1 MDDINDVKITRPFL
15 QVKRFCVLKSG
26 GFVYDQPFQLGV
38 NIIRGDNGTGKS
50 TIMDLLYFA
59 LGAELSDWTDE
70 QERCDETL
78 VEVLINYKPFTFK
91 REIVSSGR
99 SPMYIF
105 EGTIDASLSVGSKW
119 FRFPYARS
127 ADTHSYSQEIFN
139 LLGLP
144 SHKVD
149 ESKNLTM
156 HQILRLMY
164 VDQLSETTK
173 LLKEDKKYDN
183 SSMRRAIGEYL
194 LGIDDL
200 EAHNLRQELIKA
212 GSQFDSVNSELKAI
226 YRFVGSDNSVL
237 KSEKIDYDISQL
249 EAKIEDLEND
259 RKNIRNQQAEAL
271 NEKVKDRVID
281 INERLEVLSAKEYD
295 LKEAKEEIS
304 TELVDTSLYINS
316 LHFRMKS
323 LEQSRLTNTEI
334 GDLVFKYCPACLTPI
349 QDHADEGHCT
359 LCKSDLTSAERHYSY
374 IQMSNEI
381 NFQIKESEKLV
392 KSFHE
397 KLSSINSTLN
407 SLRRDVGILKRE
419 YLSLTSTADNADAAL
434 SQIGIEIGYCK
445 SQIDSFN
452 DKREMVE
459 QITALVDNKL
469 AINETISGLHEK
481 LQQIENVNKD
491 RYLKVYSHIE
501 EIAASIIREDGGY
514 ESVFEDVDEVMLDFG
529 KDKMY
534 VNGRSKF
541 SASSMTVMKNAIR
554 MSIFIHCVIDN
565 QARLPR
571 FLMVDN
577 VEDKGM
583 TEERSQN
590 FQRVI
595 VAACDKLTDDYQ
607 LIFTTSMID
616 PVLDTS
622 DYVVGPFYKKGDH
635 TLKFASA

>member
-1 MDDINDVKITRPFL
+1 
-15 QVKRFCVLKSG
+15 LKSG
-26 GFVYDQPFQLGV
+26 RFIYDQPFNLGV

-78 VEVLINYKPFTFK
+78 VEVLVNYKLFTFR
-91 REIVSSGR
+91 REIVSSGK

-105 EGTIDASLSVGSKW
+105 EGTIDAGLSSGGNW
-119 FRFPYARS
+119 FKFPYARTS
-127 ADTHSYSQEIFN
+127 DTHSYSQEVFN

-144 SHKVD
+144 SHKTD

-183 SSMRRAIGEYL
+183 ASTRRAIGEYL

-200 EAHNLRQELIKA
+200 EAHNLRQELIKVGA
-212 GSQFDSVNSELKAI
+212 DFDKINSELKAI
-226 YRFVGSDNSVL
+226 YRFVGSDKAILS
-237 KSEKIDYDISQL
+237 SENIDSEISQL
-249 EAKIEDLEND
+249 ESQIEGLEED
-259 RKNIRNQQAEAL
+259 HKNIRKQNAEAL
-271 NEKVKDRVID
+271 NDNIKERVIE
-281 INERLEVLSAKEYD
+281 INGRLEELSSKEYE
-295 LKEAKEEIS
+295 LKETKEEIS
-304 TELVDTSLYINS
+304 TELVDTSFFIKS

-323 LEQSRLTNTEI
+323 LEQSRLANSEI
-334 GDLVFKYCPACLTPI
+334 GELVFKYCPACLTPL
-349 QDHADEGHCT
+349 QDHVEEGHCK
-359 LCKSDLTSAERHYSY
+359 LCKSDLASTERHYSY

-381 NFQIKESEKLV
+381 NFQIKESEKLLEL
-392 KSFHE
+392 FHD
-397 KLSSINSTLN
+397 KLSSINSNRSSIRKDAT
-407 SLRRDVGILKRE
+407 ILKKE
-419 YLSLTSTADNADAAL
+419 YLSLTSTADNADAAF
-434 SQIGIEIGYCK
+434 SQIGIDIGYRR
-445 SQIDSFN
+445 SQIVSLN
-452 DKREMVE
+452 EKREMVE
-459 QITALVDNKL
+459 QISALVKKKQI
-469 AINETISGLHEK
+469 INEIIGGLMER
-481 LQQIENVNKD
+481 LELIETANQN
-491 RYLKVYSHIE
+491 RYQEVYSDIE

-514 ESVFEDVDEVMLDFG
+514 ESVFEDVEEVTLDFG

-554 MSIFIHCVIDN
+554 IAIFIHCVRDD

-571 FLMVDN
+571 FLMLDN

-595 VAACDKLTDDYQ
+595 VEACDQLVEDHQ

-616 PVLDTS
+616 PVLDKTE
-622 DYVVGPFYKKGDH
+622 YVVGPFYKKGDH
-635 TLKFASA
+635 TLNFTNV

>member
-1 MDDINDVKITRPFL
+1 MDKIHRDSVRPFL
-15 QVKRFCVLKSG
+15 QVKRFCVVKSG

-59 LGAELSDWTDE
+59 LGAELGDWTDE

-91 REIVSSGR
+91 REIVSSGK
-99 SPMYIF
+99 SAMYIF
-105 EGTIDASLSVGSKW
+105 EGTIDAGLTAGSNW

-127 ADTHSYSQEIFN
+127 TDTHSYSQEIFN
-139 LLGLP
+139 ILGLP
-144 SHKVD
+144 SHKTD

-183 SSMRRAIGEYL
+183 ASMRRAIGEYL

-200 EAHNLRQELIKA
+200 EAHNLRQDLIKA
-212 GSQFDSVNSELKAI
+212 NSEFDSVNSELKAI
-226 YRFVGSDNSVL
+226 YRFVGSDNSTL
-237 KSEKIDYDISQL
+237 RSEKIDNEIGEL
-249 EAKIEDLEND
+249 EKQIEALEND
-259 RKNIRNQQAEAL
+259 RKDIRKQNAEAL
-271 NEKVKDRVID
+271 NDDIKGRVIE
-281 INERLEVLSAKEYD
+281 ISNKLEELSSKEYE
-295 LKEAKEEIS
+295 LKETKEEIS
-304 TELVDTSLYINS
+304 TELVDTSFYINS
-316 LHFRMKS
+316 LHSRMKS
-323 LEQSRLTNTEI
+323 LEQSRLANSEI
-334 GDLVFKYCPACLTPI
+334 GELVFKYCPACLSPLE
-349 QDHADEGHCT
+349 DHTEEGHCT
-359 LCKSDLTSAERHYSY
+359 LCKSDLASTERHYSY

-381 NFQIKESEKLV
+381 NFQIKESEKLIEM
-392 KSFHE
+392 FHE
-397 KLSSINSTLN
+397 KLSSINSTL
-407 SLRRDVGILKRE
+407 SSIRRDVGTLKKE

-434 SQIGIEIGYCK
+434 SQIGIEIGYRR
-445 SQIDSFN
+445 SQIVALN
-452 DKREMVE
+452 DKREMVD
-459 QITALVDNKL
+459 QIAALVDKKQT
-469 AINETISGLHEK
+469 INESISDLNER
-481 LQQIENVNKD
+481 LEQIEAANKN
-491 RYLKVYSHIE
+491 RYLEVYSHIE

-514 ESVFEDVDEVMLDFG
+514 ESVFENVEEVTLDFG

-541 SASSMTVMKNAIR
+541 SASSMTIMKNAIR
-554 MSIFIHCVIDN
+554 MAIFIHCVGDS
-565 QARLPR
+565 QARLPK
-571 FLMVDN
+571 FLMLDN

-595 VAACDKLTDDYQ
+595 VAACDQLTDDYQ

-616 PVLDTS
+616 PALDKTN
-622 DYVVGPFYKKGDH
+622 YVVGPFYKKGDH
-635 TLKFASA
+635 TLKFAGA

>member
-1 MDDINDVKITRPFL
+1 MMDRSHRDSVRPFL
-15 QVKRFCVLKSG
+15 QVRRFCVLKSG
-26 GFVYDQPFQLGV
+26 GFVYDQHFQLGV

-91 REIVSSGR
+91 REIVSSGK
-99 SPMYIF
+99 SAMYIF
-105 EGTIDASLSVGSKW
+105 EGTIDAGLSAGSNW
-119 FRFPYARS
+119 FRFPYSRS
-127 ADTHSYSQEIFN
+127 VDTHSYSQEIFN

-144 SHKVD
+144 SHKTD
-149 ESKNLTM
+149 ESKNLTI

-183 SSMRRAIGEYL
+183 ASMRRAIGEYL

-212 GSQFDSVNSELKAI
+212 NSEFDSVNSELKAI
-226 YRFVGSDNSVL
+226 YRFVGSENSTLRSEHIDNEI
-237 KSEKIDYDISQL
+237 SE
-249 EAKIEDLEND
+249 IEKQIESLEND
-259 RKNIRNQQAEAL
+259 RQNIRKKSIEAL
-271 NEKVKDRVID
+271 NDDIKERVIE
-281 INERLEVLSAKEYD
+281 IRNKLEELSTKEYD
-295 LKEAKEEIS
+295 LKETKVEIS
-304 TELVDTSLYINS
+304 TELIDTSLYINS
-316 LHFRMKS
+316 LHSRMNS
-323 LEQSRLTNTEI
+323 LEQSRLANSEI
-334 GDLVFKYCPACLTPI
+334 GELVFKYCPACLSPLE
-349 QDHADEGHCT
+349 DHSEEGHCT
-359 LCKSDLTSAERHYSY
+359 LCKSDLASTERHYSY

-392 KSFHE
+392 KMFHE
-397 KLSSINSTLN
+397 KLNSINLTLSSIRS
-407 SLRRDVGILKRE
+407 DVGTLKKE
-419 YLSLTSTADNADAAL
+419 YLSLSSTADNVDAAL
-434 SQIGIEIGYCK
+434 SQIGIEIGYRR
-445 SQIDSFN
+445 SQIVALN
-452 DKREMVE
+452 DKREMVD
-459 QITALVDNKL
+459 QIVALVDKKHIINK
-469 AINETISGLHEK
+469 TISDLNER
-481 LQQIENVNKD
+481 LEQIEAANKN
-491 RYLKVYSHIE
+491 RYLEVYSHIE
-501 EIAASIIREDGGY
+501 EIAASIIKEDGGY
-514 ESVFEDVDEVMLDFG
+514 ESVFESVEEITLDFG

-541 SASSMTVMKNAIR
+541 SASSMTIMKNAIR
-554 MSIFIHCVIDN
+554 MAIFIHCVGDD

-571 FLMVDN
+571 FLMLDN

-595 VAACDKLTDDYQ
+595 VDACDQLTDNYQ

-616 PVLDTS
+616 PALDKT
-622 DYVVGPFYKKGDH
+622 DYVVGPLYKKGDH
-635 TLKFASA
+635 TLKFVGV

>member
-1 MDDINDVKITRPFL
+1 MDRSNTDSIRPFL

-26 GFVYDQPFQLGV
+26 GFVYDQPFKLGV

-78 VEVLINYKPFTFK
+78 VEVLINYKPFTFR
-91 REIVSSGR
+91 REIVSSGK
-99 SPMYIF
+99 SAMYLF
-105 EGTIDASLSVGSKW
+105 EGTIDAALASGSNW

-127 ADTHSYSQEIFN
+127 SDTHSYSQEIFN

-144 SHKVD
+144 SHKTD

-183 SSMRRAIGEYL
+183 ASMRRAIGEYL

-212 GSQFDSVNSELKAI
+212 SAEFDSVNSELKAI
-226 YRFVGSDNSVL
+226 YRFVGFDNSIL
-237 KSEKIDYDISQL
+237 RSDQIDSEIGQL
-249 EAKIEDLEND
+249 ESQIEDLENN
-259 RKNIRNQQAEAL
+259 RKEIRMQSAEAL
-271 NEKVKDRVID
+271 NENIKGRVIE
-281 INERLEVLSAKEYD
+281 INGRLEELSSKEYE
-295 LKEAKEEIS
+295 LKEEKEEIS
-304 TELVDTSLYINS
+304 TELVDTSLYIKS
-316 LHFRMKS
+316 LQFRMKS
-323 LEQSRLTNTEI
+323 LEQSRLANSEI
-334 GDLVFKYCPACLTPI
+334 GELIFKYCPACLTPI
-349 QDHADEGHCT
+349 QEHVDEGHCA
-359 LCKSDLTSAERHYSY
+359 LCKSDLASTERHYSY

-381 NFQIKESEKLV
+381 NFQIKESEKLIEL
-392 KSFHE
+392 FHE
-397 KLSSINSTLN
+397 KLSSLN
-407 SLRRDVGILKRE
+407 TKLGSIRREIVILKKE

-434 SQIGIEIGYCK
+434 SQIGIEIGYRR
-445 SQIDSFN
+445 SQIVSLHE
-452 DKREMVE
+452 KREMVE
-459 QITALVDNKL
+459 QIVALVDKKKE
-469 AINETISGLHEK
+469 INETIGDLTER
-481 LQQIENVNKD
+481 LEQIENANKD
-491 RYLKVYSHIE
+491 RYLEVYSNIE

-514 ESVFEDVDEVMLDFG
+514 ESVFEDVEEVTLDFG

-554 MSIFIHCVIDN
+554 IAIFIHCVGDS

-571 FLMVDN
+571 FLMLDN

-595 VAACDKLTDDYQ
+595 VAACDQLTDDYQ

-616 PVLDTS
+616 PALDKT

-635 TLKFASA
+635 TLKFSSA

>member
-1 MDDINDVKITRPFL
+1 MMDKIHSDSVRPFL
-15 QVKRFCVLKSG
+15 QVRRFCVLKSG

-78 VEVLINYKPFTFK
+78 VEVLINRKPFTFK
-91 REIVSSGR
+91 REIVSSGK
-99 SPMYIF
+99 SAIYLF
-105 EGTIDASLSVGSKW
+105 EGTIDAGLSASNW

-144 SHKVD
+144 SHKTD

-156 HQILRLMY
+156 HQLLRLMY

-183 SSMRRAIGEYL
+183 ASMRRAIGEYL

-212 GSQFDSVNSELKAI
+212 NSEFDSVNSELKAI
-226 YRFVGSDNSVL
+226 FRFVGSDNSIL
-237 KSEKIDYDISQL
+237 RSEQIDNEIGEL
-249 EAKIEDLEND
+249 EKQIEALEND
-259 RKNIRNQQAEAL
+259 RKDIRKQNTEAL
-271 NEKVKDRVID
+271 NDDIERRVVNISEKLEELSSKDY
-281 INERLEVLSAKEYD
+281 E
-295 LKEAKEEIS
+295 LKETKDEIS
-304 TELVDTSLYINS
+304 TELVDTSLYISS
-316 LHFRMKS
+316 LHSRLKS
-323 LEQSRLTNTEI
+323 LEQSRLANTEI
-334 GDLVFKYCPACLTPI
+334 GELVFKYCPACLSPLG
-349 QDHADEGHCT
+349 DHAEEGHCT
-359 LCKSDLTSAERHYSY
+359 LCKSDLASTERHYSY

-392 KSFHE
+392 DMFHE
-397 KLSSINSTLN
+397 KLSSINSAL
-407 SLRRDVGILKRE
+407 SAIRRDAGTLKKE

-434 SQIGIEIGYCK
+434 SQIGIEIGYRR
-445 SQIDSFN
+445 SQIVALN
-452 DKREMVE
+452 DKREMVD
-459 QITALVDNKL
+459 QIALL
-469 AINETISGLHEK
+469 ADKKQTINEIITDLSERLD
-481 LQQIENVNKD
+481 QIEAANKD
-491 RYLKVYSHIE
+491 RYLEVYSHIE

-514 ESVFEDVDEVMLDFG
+514 ENVFEDVEEVTLDFG

-554 MSIFIHCVIDN
+554 MAIFIHCVGDS

-571 FLMVDN
+571 FLMLDN

-595 VAACDKLTDDYQ
+595 VDACDQLTDDYQ

-616 PVLDTS
+616 PALDKT

-635 TLKFASA
+635 TLKFASI